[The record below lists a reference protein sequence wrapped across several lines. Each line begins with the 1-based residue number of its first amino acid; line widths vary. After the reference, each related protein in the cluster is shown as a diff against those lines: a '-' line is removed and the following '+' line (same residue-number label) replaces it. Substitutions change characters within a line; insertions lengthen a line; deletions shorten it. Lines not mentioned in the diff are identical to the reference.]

1 VDDPDNRVMIE
12 IGGNTTAEAYLE
24 LTRFKVKCGE
34 IANTLRKLKREAAG
48 YLNEKDD
55 SIIQDFLKDMRTFI
69 ERDYEIFTLVKAM
82 NERRQKEIQER

>member
-12 IGGNTTAEAYLE
+12 IGGNTTAESYLE